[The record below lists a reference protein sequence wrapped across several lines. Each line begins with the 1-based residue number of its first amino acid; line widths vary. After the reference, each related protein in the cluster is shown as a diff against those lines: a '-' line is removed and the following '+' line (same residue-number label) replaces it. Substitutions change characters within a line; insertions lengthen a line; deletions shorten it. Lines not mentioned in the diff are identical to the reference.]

1 MNTPALTLKPDHAVT
16 VRRAHRDDLPF
27 VAWCNVEASSPAP
40 GFCYWDPLL
49 EGTGTR
55 ARAFAEAVFGADAFA
70 WGRVENFFIV
80 EQGGTPLA
88 GGSGFEMDPHDYRPL
103 RLGRLP
109 VVARTLGW
117 SAAALA
123 AFGRGYEQVWPDPLE
138 PTLAPHAPWLIE
150 CVAVIPEA
158 RGRGL
163 TRLLL
168 SALVAEGGRRGH
180 TTMGISVTTGNVPAQ
195 RAYES
200 FGFQL
205 YLAYGADYFGGAF
218 PGTTKYRFHVDTR
231 HPNTPGGHHE

>member
-1 MNTPALTLKPDHAVT
+1 MTPAEDASPSAPAVT
-16 VRRAHRDDLPF
+16 VRRAQRDDLPF
-27 VAWCNVEASSPAP
+27 VAWCNLEASSPTP

-49 EGTGTR
+49 EGTGTP
-55 ARAFAEAVFGADAFA
+55 APTFVEAVFRADALV
-70 WGRVENFFIV
+70 WGRVEEFFIV
-80 EQGGTPLA
+80 EEEGVAVA
-88 GGSGFEMDPHDYRPL
+88 GGSGFTMNPHDYRPL

-117 SAAALA
+117 SEATQEM
-123 AFGRGYEQVWPDPLE
+123 FQTRYEQVWPDPLE
-138 PTLAPHAPWLIE
+138 PTLAPHAPWIIE

-163 TRLLL
+163 TRPLL
-168 SALVAEGGRRGH
+168 SALVAEGERLGH
-180 TTMGISVTTGNVPAQ
+180 TTVGISVTTGNVAAA

-218 PGTTKYRFHVDTR
+218 AGTTKYRFHIDTS
-231 HPNTPGGHHE
+231 HPGTAGGQHE